1 LAPRRLESRGE
12 SLGLLEHIVRD
23 GDGDFHT
30 QGMTGPSR
38 VVKVRGPPAAG
49 GWLLGGQGTAR
60 PLVEPRQQSA
70 RRRSENG
77 KPPTTGQAKS
87 PVKKFHPGSLW
98 VDDSRRHPGMPI
110 TWPAKPLRRRPRI
123 GPSPLAAGRCEGK
136 GAGGVPLC

>member
-87 PVKKFHPGSLW
+87 PVKKTQNPCRDEPCPMDW
-98 VDDSRRHPGMPI
+98 
-110 TWPAKPLRRRPRI
+110 I
-123 GPSPLAAGRCEGK
+123 GRMTGWQR
-136 GAGGVPLC
+136 